1 MAGMKRIY
9 KYIFIGLAVILI
21 SGVVMSMYYYSRIK
35 MDYKDEEFPPGAGN
49 NKYHFSLIINNSE
62 SMYWR
67 QFKQGALDAA
77 EEFNVALEYHGI
89 ESADDLATTKM
100 QMRIAVASCNDGVIV
115 NTLDEETY
123 LTDIGYLVDHD
134 LAVLTTGI
142 EARSND
148 SFYVGTNAYAYGQE
162 AARLVIQS
170 AGEDARIAVIVDDT
184 VSYGDDVQDTN
195 KIAGF
200 SKEIQA
206 YPDAKIVTIKKTSS
220 HLLGAEDVVQF
231 ILDGFPQVNAI
242 FCMTPE
248 DTMAAAQAIIDRN
261 RVGEIVVTG
270 TDLSVSPSVEKYI
283 EKNII
288 YGYIERNPY
297 DIGYQSVA
305 TLCNVVEGKFQPAYE
320 DIDMD
325 IVTKYNIDQY
335 QTDEDAYD

>member
-1 MAGMKRIY
+1 VAGVKGIY

-35 MDYKDEEFPPGAGN
+35 MDYKAEEFPPGAGN
-49 NKYHFSLIINNSE
+49 NKYHFSLILNNSE
-62 SMYWR
+62 NLYWR
-67 QFKQGALDAA
+67 QFRQGAMDAA
-77 EEFNVALEYHGI
+77 AEFDAALEYHGI
-89 ESADDLATTKM
+89 ESADDLVTTKL
-100 QMRIAVASCNDGVIV
+100 QMRIAVASHNDGVII
-115 NTLDEETY
+115 NNLDEETY
-123 LTDIGYLVDHD
+123 LSDIGYLVDHD

-142 EARSND
+142 EARSSD
-148 SFYVGTNAYAYGQE
+148 SYYVGTNAYAYGQE
-162 AARLVIQS
+162 AARLAIQS
-170 AGEDARIAVIVDDT
+170 AGENAQIAVIVDDT
-184 VSYGDDVQDTN
+184 VNYGDGVQDTN

-200 SKEIQA
+200 FNEIQA
-206 YPDAKIVTIKKTSS
+206 YPDAQIVTIKKTSS
-220 HLLGAEDVVQF
+220 HLIGAEDVVQS

-270 TDLSVSPSVEKYI
+270 TDLNANPSVEKYI
-283 EKNII
+283 DKNII

-305 TLCNVVEGKFQPAYE
+305 TLCNVMAGKFQPAYE
-320 DIDMD
+320 DIDID

>member
-1 MAGMKRIY
+1 MKGIY

-35 MDYKDEEFPPGAGN
+35 MDYKAEDFPPGASN
-49 NKYHFSLIINNSE
+49 KKYHFSLILNNSE
-62 SMYWR
+62 SLYWR
-67 QFKQGALDAA
+67 QFRQGAMEAAADLDAA
-77 EEFNVALEYHGI
+77 LEVHGI
-89 ESADDLATTKM
+89 ESADDLETTKL
-100 QMRIAVASCNDGVIV
+100 QMRIAVASQIDGVIV
-115 NTLDEETY
+115 NALDEDTY
-123 LTDIGYLVDHD
+123 QDDIDYLVDHD
-134 LAVLTTGI
+134 LAVLTTGV
-142 EARSND
+142 EARNSD
-148 SFYVGTNAYAYGQE
+148 SYYVGTNAFAYGQE

-170 AGEDARIAVIVDDT
+170 AGEDAQIAIIADDT
-184 VSYGDDVQDTN
+184 ISYQDGSQDTS
-195 KIAGF
+195 KIGGF
-200 SKEIQA
+200 FKEIKA
-206 YPDAKIVTIKKTSS
+206 YPNANIVTIKKTSS
-220 HLLGAEDVVQF
+220 HLLGAEDVVQS
-231 ILDGFPQVNAI
+231 ILDGFPGVNAI

-270 TDLSVSPSVEKYI
+270 TDLTASPSVEKYI

-305 TLCNVVEGKFQPAYE
+305 TLCNVMEGKFQPAYE

-335 QTDEDAYD
+335 KIDEDAYD